1 MNEETHEL
9 LHQEYEFMKLNQR
22 NCRKVQEL
30 LKTKEVKDFIKYASL
45 DFNVLKSG
53 YRVYTINELLE
64 KLIYKY
70 TQRIAYEDTNKIY
83 VFMNSFKVIDGK
95 QYFFEDDFNYYD
107 YKTYHDI
114 ERYMDEQVPK
124 VQFNKFKKKSIIL
137 KAPDNMDRELF
148 YKKVQLEFFKEVLKT
163 DQENAKKLILERYGR

>member
-45 DFNVLKSG
+45 DYNVLKSG

-64 KLIYKY
+64 KLINKY
-70 TQRIAYEDTNKIY
+70 TQRIAYEDTNRIY
-83 VFMNSFKVIDGK
+83 VFMNSFKVINGK
-95 QYFFEDDFNYYD
+95 TYYFEDEFNYFD

-114 ERYMDEQVPK
+114 ERSIEEQVSYN
-124 VQFNKFKKKSIIL
+124 QFNNFIKKSIIL
-137 KAPDNMDRELF
+137 KAPNNIDREVF
-148 YKKVQLEFFKEVLKT
+148 YKKVQFDFFKVKSN
-163 DQENAKKLILERYGR
+163 QENAKRLILEKYGR